1 MILLGIETSCD
12 ETAASVVEVS
22 RGRVRVASHI
32 VNSQIPVH
40 RKYGGVVP
48 EVAAREHVRNIVP
61 VVDEALRRAKVGPN
75 ELDRIAVTENPGLL
89 TSLLVGVETA
99 KALGWVWNKPVVPVN
114 HLTAHLASAWL
125 PPKGVVGPLPQLAFP
140 MVALIA
146 SGGHTELWS
155 IARGFKAKY
164 LGGTRD
170 DAAGEA
176 FDKVAALLK
185 LGYPGGPAIA
195 ESASMGTPSIPFPRP
210 MLGTKNLDM
219 SFAGLKTAVSY
230 FVAKE
235 KPNAADVAA
244 SFQQAVV
251 DVLADKALTAIRST
265 RAKTLLLV
273 GGVAANVALR
283 KRLAT
288 ETRGR
293 VRFVVPQPRFCTDNA
308 TMVAMAA
315 ALFPHRIQEPWTRTI
330 KR

>member
-1 MILLGIETSCD
+1 MRILGIETSCD
-12 ETAASVVEVS
+12 ETAASVVEVT
-22 RGRVRVASHI
+22 RGQVWVRSHI

-61 VVDEALRRAKVGPN
+61 VVDEALRRAKTQPKDI
-75 ELDRIAVTENPGLL
+75 DRIAVTENPGLL
-89 TSLLVGVETA
+89 TSLLVGVESA
-99 KALGWVWNKPVVPVN
+99 KALGWAWGKPVVPVN

-125 PPKGVVGPLPQLAFP
+125 PAHGDAGALPKLAVP

-155 IARGFKAKY
+155 VQRGFKTKY

-176 FDKVAALLK
+176 FDKVAALLR
-185 LGYPGGPAIA
+185 LGYPGGPATA
-195 ESASMGTPSIPFPRP
+195 AAATNGEPSIPLPRP
-210 MLGTKNLDM
+210 MLGTKTLDM
-219 SFAGLKTAVSY
+219 SFAGLKTAVAY

-235 KPNAADVAA
+235 RSRPTDVAA

-251 DVLADKALTAIRST
+251 DVLADKALTAIRAV

-273 GGVAANVALR
+273 GGVAANAELR
-283 KRLAT
+283 KRLT
-288 ETRGR
+288 LETRGR
-293 VRFVVPQPRFCTDNA
+293 VGFVVPQRRFCTDNA

-315 ALFPHRIQEPWTRTI
+315 ALFPHRIREPRPRATER
-330 KR
+330 